1 MPHCIGALDGKHVR
15 IKCPNNAG
23 SSYFNHK
30 GFHSIVMMAL
40 ADADAKFLY
49 VSAGAKGSWSDGGI
63 YRRSDLYANL
73 HRLQIPEPEPLESG
87 GPEIPFF
94 FVGDDAFA
102 LEQTLMKPFS
112 QTHLSHDQD
121 VFNKRL
127 SRARRIVESAFGQLA
142 NRYKPHAHSHTN

>member
-1 MPHCIGALDGKHVR
+1 MGSVKVLIYHWQVPQTREEWVDVAKLFEDLWQMPHCIGALDGKHVR

-23 SSYFNHK
+23 SAYFNYK

-73 HRLQIPEPEPLESG
+73 HRLQIPEPEPLEAE
-87 GPEIPFF
+87 GPDSTYC
-94 FVGDDAFA
+94 FVGDDP
-102 LEQTLMKPFS
+102 LQW
-112 QTHLSHDQD
+112 
-121 VFNKRL
+121 N
-127 SRARRIVESAFGQLA
+127 
-142 NRYKPHAHSHTN
+142 